1 MKADNTFTADEI
13 TKILSSLTGPV
24 VPTCDTSIDEKR
36 EQNLKTTI
44 GVISWLLDGV
54 CWAAEYRNR
63 PEYSAQKIAEKA
75 YCAMLDWRDW
85 LVEAVDDLDNDKD
98 VN

>member
-1 MKADNTFTADEI
+1 MDKTFTVDEI
-13 TKILSSLTGPV
+13 TKILSSLIGPV
-24 VPTCDTSIDEKR
+24 VPACDTAIDEKR

-63 PEYSAQKIAEKA
+63 PEYSAQQISKKA
-75 YCAMLDWRDW
+75 YSALLDWRDW
-85 LVEAVDDLDNDKD
+85 LNGAVDEL
-98 VN
+98 